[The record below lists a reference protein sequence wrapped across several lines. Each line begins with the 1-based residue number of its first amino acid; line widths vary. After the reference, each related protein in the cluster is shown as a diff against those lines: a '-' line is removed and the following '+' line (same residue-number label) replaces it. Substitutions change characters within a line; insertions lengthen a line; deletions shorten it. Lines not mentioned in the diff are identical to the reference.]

1 MQSALGANS
10 AQNRNTGNWV
20 LSHFCVS
27 GETED
32 HSGTNKGRG
41 VDKPEQWHPNQ
52 KYAQKPENK
61 PRNRKITQK
70 PGEPGLKATRRP
82 DLPLSMWRKHSK
94 HVQASS

>member
-41 VDKPEQWHPNQ
+41 VDKPEQWQPNQ
-52 KYAQKPENK
+52 KYAQKPENN
-61 PRNRKITQK
+61 PETGR
-70 PGEPGLKATRRP
+70 TRSEG
-82 DLPLSMWRKHSK
+82 DKKTGTTTLNVDEAL
-94 HVQASS
+94 